1 MFWYRLFSVPSFLL
15 KISYNGAQ
23 LHLGPLAIYPFT
35 LVTIN
40 HRFTTLVLG
49 SIQFT
54 DWLNPNLVKTSNQP
68 LNVLKIQDQEA
79 TLPITSLIGRVK
91 QIKSRLCQLSILARN
106 PRNQISQIGRNR
118 EKD

>member
-1 MFWYRLFSVPSFLL
+1 MPRNVLLDRAYTYIIRLLGLIRVQWSIRLLRVCTVLNQFLSVPSFLL

-23 LHLGPLAIYPFT
+23 MHLDPLAIYHFT

-54 DWLNPNLVKTSNQP
+54 DWLNPNLVKTSN
-68 LNVLKIQDQEA
+68 
-79 TLPITSLIGRVK
+79 
-91 QIKSRLCQLSILARN
+91 
-106 PRNQISQIGRNR
+106 
-118 EKD
+118 